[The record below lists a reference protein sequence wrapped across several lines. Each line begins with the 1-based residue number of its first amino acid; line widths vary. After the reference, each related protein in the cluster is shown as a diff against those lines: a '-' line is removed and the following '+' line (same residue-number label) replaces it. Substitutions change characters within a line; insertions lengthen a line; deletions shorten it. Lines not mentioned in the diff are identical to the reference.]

1 MNSEHALDVVN
12 HMYRLCLT
20 AADTTPAR
28 VGRDALRTLWRNH
41 LNCHGDLLRLQES
54 VEGLEGVLWNVG
66 TYLSYEIE
74 EILQE
79 TTWDALRLHDETVN
93 LVARDILRAQYDVA
107 YEMAALCFC
116 GDGKSAAW
124 GLARETLDAAHEAG
138 CKVADLPRLS
148 SEIKALL
155 ADMTE
160 VPTAQTVECYA
171 AELLYKAAQYGTGG
185 AAQVKALAAALK
197 PAIACGC
204 LVAALE
210 GGVMLC
216 DTPTDD

>member
-138 CKVADLPRLS
+138 CKVADLPLP

-185 AAQVKALAAALK
+185 AAQVRALAEALK

-210 GGVMLC
+210 GEVMPS
-216 DTPTDD
+216 DPAAAD

>member
-1 MNSEHALDVVN
+1 MNSEHDLDVVN

-138 CKVADLPRLS
+138 CKVADLPLP

-216 DTPTDD
+216 DTPTAD

>member
-54 VEGLEGVLWNVG
+54 VEGLAKVLWNVWVFSSFESLEG
-66 TYLSYEIE
+66 V
-74 EILQE
+74 LQDA
-79 TTWDALRLHDETVN
+79 TWDALRLHDETVN

-138 CKVADLPRLS
+138 CKVADLPLP

-210 GGVMLC
+210 GEVMLC
-216 DTPTDD
+216 DTPTAD

>member
-1 MNSEHALDVVN
+1 MNSEHDLDVVN

-210 GGVMLC
+210 GEVMPS
-216 DTPTDD
+216 DPAAAD

>member
-1 MNSEHALDVVN
+1 MNHDHALDVVN

-20 AADTTPAR
+20 ATDTTPAR

-54 VEGLEGVLWNVG
+54 VEGLAKVLWNAWDFFSFESFEGVL
-66 TYLSYEIE
+66 
-74 EILQE
+74 QD
-79 TTWDALRLHDETVN
+79 TTWDALQLHNETVN
-93 LVARDILRAQYDVA
+93 LVAWDILRAQYDVA

-138 CKVADLPRLS
+138 CKVADLPLPG
-148 SEIKALL
+148 EVKAVL

-171 AELLYKAAQYGTGG
+171 AEVLYKAAQYGTGG

-210 GGVMLC
+210 GEVMPS
-216 DTPTDD
+216 DPATAD

>member
-1 MNSEHALDVVN
+1 MNHDHALDVVN

-54 VEGLEGVLWNVG
+54 VEGLENVLWNVG

-74 EILQE
+74 EILQDA
-79 TTWDALRLHDETVN
+79 TWDALRLHDETVN

-124 GLARETLDAAHEAG
+124 GLAREMMDAAHEAG
-138 CKVADLPRLS
+138 CKVADLPLPG
-148 SEIKALL
+148 EVKAVL
-155 ADMTE
+155 ADITE

-210 GGVMLC
+210 GEVMPS
-216 DTPTDD
+216 DPATAD

>member
-1 MNSEHALDVVN
+1 MNSEHDLNVVN

-20 AADTTPAR
+20 AGDTTPAR

-74 EILQE
+74 EILQDA
-79 TTWDALRLHDETVN
+79 TWDALRLHDETVN

-116 GDGKSAAW
+116 NDGKSAAW

-148 SEIKALL
+148 SEVKAVL

-210 GGVMLC
+210 GEVMPS
-216 DTPTDD
+216 DPAAVD

>member
-1 MNSEHALDVVN
+1 MNSEHDLDVVN

-185 AAQVKALAAALK
+185 AAQVKALAATLK

-216 DTPTDD
+216 DTPTAD

>member
-1 MNSEHALDVVN
+1 MNSEHDLDVVN

-124 GLARETLDAAHEAG
+124 GLAREMLDAAHEAG
-138 CKVADLPRLS
+138 CKVADLPLP
-148 SEIKALL
+148 SEIKAVL

-216 DTPTDD
+216 DTPTAD

>member
-1 MNSEHALDVVN
+1 MNNEHDLNVVN

-138 CKVADLPRLS
+138 CKVADMPRLS
-148 SEIKALL
+148 SEVKAVL

-185 AAQVKALAAALK
+185 AAQVKALATALK

-210 GGVMLC
+210 GEVMPS
-216 DTPTDD
+216 DPAAAD

>member
-20 AADTTPAR
+20 AADTTPAL

-138 CKVADLPRLS
+138 CKVADLPLP

-216 DTPTDD
+216 DTPTAD

>member
-1 MNSEHALDVVN
+1 MSSEHDLDVVN

-116 GDGKSAAW
+116 GDGKSTAW

-171 AELLYKAAQYGTGG
+171 AELLYQAAQYGTGG

-216 DTPTDD
+216 DTPTAD